1 MNTTSQGARLPHD
14 FEAAIFDLDGVVT
27 KTARVHAAAWKRLFD
42 DYLQARATRLGEA
55 FQPFDSG
62 ADYLRYVDGKPRYD
76 GVRSFLESRGIALPE
91 GSPSDPPERE
101 TVCGLGNRKNALL
114 LEEIERQGV
123 EPYTATVALIRE
135 LREHGVRTAIVSSS
149 KNCARVL
156 DAAGLADQFDVRV
169 DGAMAAEMGLAGKPA
184 PALFLEAARR
194 LHAGASRT
202 LIFEDALSGVEAGRR
217 GGFLRVIGEDRHGQA
232 EALREHGADI
242 VVDDLARIKVVWEPG
257 DGAAPLPSALERQA
271 EIRERLHGKTAAVFL
286 DYDGTLTPI
295 VARPELAVLSEPMR
309 QTLRELARHTPVA
322 LVSGRDVQ
330 DVRRL
335 VGLDDLVIA
344 GCHGFDIAGPEG
356 QLPGFQEGVRFLP
369 EIDAAES
376 ELRLALHGVSGV
388 LIERKKFSVAVH
400 YRAVGDAD
408 LDTVRNAVNKTLRMH
423 PPLRKLAGKKV
434 FDLQPDIDWAKGKAV
449 DWLLAALGLDRPDV
463 VPIYVGDDVTDYDA
477 FRALQGR
484 GIGILVGER
493 DARSGAAYALADVEE
508 VRQFLAGLHAAS
520 ERCGDGTQGCWSMVY
535 EGFDA
540 AHEGLREALCTL
552 GNGYFATRGAAEEA
566 TADEVHYPGTY
577 LAGGYN
583 RLKTDLMG
591 QEVENED
598 LVNFPNWL
606 SLTVHTADGAALN
619 PSGAAQVLSYRQEL
633 DMELGVLKRTACIR
647 DARGRQ
653 TLYTSRRFVHQAY
666 PHLAGIEVRIVP
678 ENWSGAVTIRSALD
692 GTVTNA
698 GVQRYRDLNG
708 RHLQALESSAVG
720 DDGIYLQVETVQS
733 RMRVA
738 QVARTQLFGNGAALA
753 PERALLDKAGYVAQ
767 EMTVEVEQGS
777 SLAIEKIVAL
787 FTSRDPAISECG
799 LEARCAINRV
809 WRFESLFERQRRA
822 WSKIWQRCGLAVQD
836 GDPRTMLIAHLHL
849 FHVLQT
855 VSANTIDLDVGVPA
869 RGLHG
874 EAYRGHIFWDDLFIF
889 PLLNFRC
896 PEISRAL
903 LRYRHRRL
911 EEARRAARDAGLRGA
926 LYPWQSGSNGR
937 EESQALHLN
946 PQSQRWL
953 ADNSRLQRHINA
965 AIAWSAWQYY
975 QVTGDIEFLSV
986 YGAEMIVEIARLWAS
1001 LASYS
1006 AQHDRYEI
1014 HRVMGPDEY
1023 HDAYPGADKP
1033 GLSNNAYT
1041 NVMAAWVLV
1050 KALEVIRLLPEDRGH
1065 ELRADL
1071 DISGEEMAAWDRI
1084 SRKMRICFH
1093 DGGIISQFEGYEKL
1107 EELDWDGL
1115 RHKHGD
1121 IHRLDRILEAEG
1133 DSCNRYRVSKQA
1145 DALMLFYLFSADE
1158 LRGLFERLGYPF
1170 ERETIPRT
1178 IDYYLQRTSHGST
1191 LSYMVHSWVLARS
1204 DRARSWT
1211 LLRRALESDIAD
1223 IQGGTTR
1230 EGIHLGAMAGSVDL
1244 IQRAYTGLEVRD
1256 DVLWLNPLLPDP
1268 LRVLTMRIH
1277 YRGHCLDIEVSHE
1290 SLKVSLLRSMARPVK
1305 VGLNKAVYVLE
1316 QGSRIEVAI

>member
-1 MNTTSQGARLPHD
+1 
-14 FEAAIFDLDGVVT
+14 
-27 KTARVHAAAWKRLFD
+27 
-42 DYLQARATRLGEA
+42 
-55 FQPFDSG
+55 
-62 ADYLRYVDGKPRYD
+62 
-76 GVRSFLESRGIALPE
+76 
-91 GSPSDPPERE
+91 
-101 TVCGLGNRKNALL
+101 
-114 LEEIERQGV
+114 
-123 EPYTATVALIRE
+123 
-135 LREHGVRTAIVSSS
+135 
-149 KNCARVL
+149 
-156 DAAGLADQFDVRV
+156 
-169 DGAMAAEMGLAGKPA
+169 
-184 PALFLEAARR
+184 
-194 LHAGASRT
+194 
-202 LIFEDALSGVEAGRR
+202 
-217 GGFLRVIGEDRHGQA
+217 
-232 EALREHGADI
+232 
-242 VVDDLARIKVVWEPG
+242 
-257 DGAAPLPSALERQA
+257 
-271 EIRERLHGKTAAVFL
+271 
-286 DYDGTLTPI
+286 
-295 VARPELAVLSEPMR
+295 
-309 QTLRELARHTPVA
+309 
-322 LVSGRDVQ
+322 
-330 DVRRL
+330 
-335 VGLDDLVIA
+335 
-344 GCHGFDIAGPEG
+344 
-356 QLPGFQEGVRFLP
+356 
-369 EIDAAES
+369 
-376 ELRLALHGVSGV
+376 
-388 LIERKKFSVAVH
+388 
-400 YRAVGDAD
+400 
-408 LDTVRNAVNKTLRMH
+408 
-423 PPLRKLAGKKV
+423 
-434 FDLQPDIDWAKGKAV
+434 
-449 DWLLAALGLDRPDV
+449 
-463 VPIYVGDDVTDYDA
+463 
-477 FRALQGR
+477 
-484 GIGILVGER
+484 
-493 DARSGAAYALADVEE
+493 
-508 VRQFLAGLHAAS
+508 
-520 ERCGDGTQGCWSMVY
+520 MVY

-577 LAGGYN
+577 IAGGYN
-583 RLKTDLMG
+583 RLTTDLMG
-591 QEVENED
+591 RLVENED

-606 SLTVHTADGAALN
+606 SLTVRTADGAALN
-619 PSGAAQVLSYRQEL
+619 PRGAAQVLSYRQEL
-633 DMELGVLKRTACIR
+633 DMQSGVLKRTARIR

-653 TLYTSRRFVHQAY
+653 TLYSSRRFVHLAY

-708 RHLQALESSAVG
+708 QHLRALESSAVG

-733 RMRVA
+733 RIRVA
-738 QVARTQLFGNGAALA
+738 QVARTQLFSDGVALR
-753 PERALLDKAGYVAQ
+753 PERTLLDDAGYIAQ

-799 LEARCAINRV
+799 LEARRAIDRV
-809 WRFESLFERQRRA
+809 WRFESLLERQRRA
-822 WSKIWQRCGLAVQD
+822 WSELWKRCGLAVHD

-849 FHVLQT
+849 FHLLQT

-896 PEISRAL
+896 PEISRTL

-965 AIAWSAWQYY
+965 AIAWSVWQYY

-1014 HRVMGPDEY
+1014 HHVMGPDEY
-1023 HDAYPGADKP
+1023 HDAYPGAEQP

-1041 NVMAAWVLV
+1041 NVMAAWVMV
-1050 KALEVIRLLPEDRGH
+1050 KALEVIRLLPEDRGQ
-1065 ELRADL
+1065 ELRTDL
-1071 DISGEEMAAWDRI
+1071 EISDGELAAWDRI

-1093 DGGIISQFEGYEKL
+1093 DDGIISQFEGYEKL

-1115 RHKHGD
+1115 RRKHGD

-1223 IQGGTTR
+1223 IQGGTTK
-1230 EGIHLGAMAGSVDL
+1230 EGIHLGAMAGTVDL

-1256 DVLWLNPLLPDP
+1256 GVLWLSPLLPDT
-1268 LRVLTMRIH
+1268 LRGLSMRIH
-1277 YRGHCLDIEVSHE
+1277 YRGHCLDIDVSHE
-1290 SLKVSLLRSMARPVK
+1290 RLKVKLLSSMARPVK
-1305 VGLNKAVYVLE
+1305 IGLNKAVYVLE
-1316 QGSRIEVAI
+1316 QGSSIEVAI

>member
-1 MNTTSQGARLPHD
+1 MSTASQNPCLPHD

-27 KTARVHAAAWKRLFD
+27 QTAMVHAAAWKRLFD
-42 DYLQARATRLGEA
+42 GYLQARAARLGEA
-55 FQPFDSG
+55 FRPFDSSD
-62 ADYLRYVDGKPRYD
+62 DYLQYVDGKPRYD
-76 GVRSFLESRGIALPE
+76 GVRSFLESRGIDLPA
-91 GSPSDPPERE
+91 GSPSDSPQSE

-123 EPYTATVALIRE
+123 EPYPTSVALIRE
-135 LREHGVRTAIVSSS
+135 LREHGVHTAVVSSS
-149 KNCARVL
+149 RNCARVL
-156 DAAGLADQFDVRV
+156 DAAGLAALFDVRV
-169 DGAMAAEMGLAGKPA
+169 DGVTAAEMGLAGKPA
-184 PALFLEAARR
+184 PDLFLEAARR
-194 LHAGASRT
+194 LHTDAPRS
-202 LIFEDALSGVEAGRR
+202 LVFEDALSGVEAGHR
-217 GGFLRVIGEDRHGQA
+217 GGFLRVVGVDRQHQA
-232 EALREHGADI
+232 QALREHGADI
-242 VVDDLARIKVVWEPG
+242 VVDDLARIKVAWETDDNAG
-257 DGAAPLPSALERQA
+257 PLPSALEHLA
-271 EIRERLHGKTAAVFL
+271 EIRDRLHGKTAAVFL

-295 VARPELAVLSEPMR
+295 VARPELAVLGEPMR
-309 QTLRELARHTPVA
+309 QTLRELVRHTSVA
-322 LVSGRDVQ
+322 VVSGRDVE
-330 DVRRL
+330 DVQRL

-344 GCHGFDIAGPEG
+344 GGHGFDIAGPEG
-356 QLPGFQEGVRFLP
+356 QLAGYQEGVRFLP
-369 EIDAAES
+369 EIDAAETD
-376 ELRLALHGVSGV
+376 LRRALQTVSGV

-408 LDTVRNAVNKTLRMH
+408 LDPVRAAVNETLRTH
-423 PPLRKLAGKKV
+423 PRLRSLAGKKV
-434 FDLQPDIDWAKGKAV
+434 FDLQPDIDWDKGKAV
-449 DWLLAALGLDRPDV
+449 DWLLAALHLDRPDV
-463 VPIYVGDDVTDYDA
+463 VPIYVGDDVTDHDA

-484 GIGILVGER
+484 GIGIVVGER
-493 DARSGAAYALADVEE
+493 DPRCGAAYALADTDE
-508 VRQFLAGLHAAS
+508 VRQFLAGLHPVG
-520 ERCGDGTQGCWSMVY
+520 EHCGGDAQGCWSMVY

-566 TADEVHYPGTY
+566 VADEVHYPGTY
-577 LAGGYN
+577 IAGGYN
-583 RLKTDLMG
+583 RLKTDVMG

-606 SLTVHTADGAALN
+606 GLTVHTADGAALN
-619 PSGAAQVLSYRQEL
+619 PACAAQLLSYSQEL
-633 DMELGVLKRTACIR
+633 DMQTGILKRTARIR
-647 DARGRQ
+647 DARGRD
-653 TLYTSRRFVHQAY
+653 TRYSSRRFVHQAY
-666 PHLAGIEVRIVP
+666 PHLAGIEVRIEP
-678 ENWSGAVTIRSALD
+678 ENWSGVVTIRSALD

-698 GVQRYRDLNG
+698 GVRRYRDLNG
-708 RHLQALESSAVG
+708 RHLRTLESSPVG

-733 RMRVA
+733 RIRVA
-738 QVARTQLFGNGAALA
+738 QVARTQLFSNGVALA
-753 PERALLDKAGYVAQ
+753 PERTLLDDAGCVAQ
-767 EMTVEVEQGS
+767 EMTVEVAQGS
-777 SLAIEKIVAL
+777 LLAIEKIVSL

-799 LEARCAINRV
+799 LEARRAIDRV
-809 WRFESLFERQRRA
+809 WRFDSLLERQRRA
-822 WSKIWQRCGLAVQD
+822 WSELWKRCGLTVQD

-849 FHVLQT
+849 FHLLQT

-926 LYPWQSGSNGR
+926 LYPWQSGSDGR

-965 AIAWSAWQYY
+965 AIAWSVWQYY

-1001 LASYS
+1001 LASYN

-1014 HRVMGPDEY
+1014 HGVMGPDEY
-1023 HDAYPGADKP
+1023 HDAYPGVDKP

-1041 NVMAAWVLV
+1041 NVMAAWVMV
-1050 KALEVIRLLPEDRGH
+1050 KALEVIRLLPEDRGQA
-1065 ELRADL
+1065 LRANLEIGD
-1071 DISGEEMAAWDRI
+1071 GELAAWDRI

-1093 DGGIISQFEGYEKL
+1093 DDGIISQFEGYEKL

-1121 IHRLDRILEAEG
+1121 IHRLDRILEAAG

-1158 LRGLFERLGYPF
+1158 LRGLFERMGYPF

-1223 IQGGTTR
+1223 IQGGTTQ
-1230 EGIHLGAMAGSVDL
+1230 EGIHLGAMAGTIDL

-1256 DVLWLNPLLPDP
+1256 GVLWLSPLLPET
-1268 LRVLTMRIH
+1268 LRGLSMRIH
-1277 YRGHCLDIEVSHE
+1277 YRGHGIDVDVSHE
-1290 SLKVSLLRSMARPVK
+1290 SLKVQVLSSMARPIK

-1316 QGSRIEVAI
+1316 QGSSIEVAI